1 MKAVF
6 SFAAAAPAAC
16 FLALMAHPAA
26 AQEKL
31 RSCAVGQRVVMPGGY
46 PGTVS
51 AVYGQGGC
59 TVKDAKGLESSWAAF
74 MLSAAPGSPAP
85 KEAPIPP
92 TLKAGTYQCFG
103 GAAGNMKLRFGP
115 GATYANEQG
124 AKGVYI
130 MRPSGQ
136 MQFTSGPWKGFY
148 AKTLDN
154 GRVGL
159 TSKPDGT
166 FYQMTCDPR

>member
-1 MKAVF
+1 MKPTIAL
-6 SFAAAAPAAC
+6 SASALAAAFLTCGAFPAS
-16 FLALMAHPAA
+16 
-26 AQEKL
+26 AQQKL
-31 RSCAVGQRVVMPGGY
+31 QSCSVGQKVLMPGGY

-74 MLSAAPGSPAP
+74 MLSAAPGAPAP
-85 KEAPIPP
+85 KNTPVPATP
-92 TLKAGTYQCFG
+92 KAGKYQCFG
-103 GAAGNMKLRFGP
+103 GAAGNIKLTFGP

-124 AKGVYI
+124 ARGAYA

-136 MQFTSGPWKGFY
+136 MQFTSGPWKGYY
-148 AKTLDN
+148 AKTLDH